1 MAKAWYPVI
10 DYLQCAECG
19 SCITQCSHGVYDA
32 AKAPVPIVKNPAN
45 CIDHCH
51 GCGNICPS
59 GAITYVG
66 EDTGWAPP
74 AAKDGA
80 AAEPCGCETGS
91 QNSGCGC
98 GCETA
103 SDSCGCGCETDS
115 DKCDCDTDAYGCGC
129 GCETGSQNSGCSC
142 GCETASDSCGC
153 GCDSASDECGCG
165 CGCETDAGDCN
176 CGTAA
181 QKQAVIEYLYL
192 DLHTCERCMGT
203 EQVLD
208 SVMQVIAPALE
219 LAGFAVTYRKIEV
232 ANEQTAAQY
241 RFLASPTIRVNGADI
256 GGALQEND
264 CGCCSDISG
273 TDVTCRT
280 FAYDGQT
287 YDVPPKEMLAGAIL
301 TAIFAPA
308 SDSCTGGAYTLPENL
323 AAFYRGKQQKACACK
338 GGCC

>member
-80 AAEPCGCETGS
+80 TAEPCGCETGS
-91 QNSGCGC
+91 QNGG
-98 GCETA
+98 
-103 SDSCGCGCETDS
+103 
-115 DKCDCDTDAYGCGC
+115 
-129 GCETGSQNSGCSC
+129 
-142 GCETASDSCGC
+142 CGC

-181 QKQAVIEYLYL
+181 QKQAAIEYLYL

-208 SVMQVIAPALE
+208 SVMQVITPALE

-256 GGALQEND
+256 GGALQENN

-287 YDVPPKEMLAGAIL
+287 YDVPPKEMLANAIL
-301 TAIFAPA
+301 TAIFAPS
-308 SDSCTGGAYTLPENL
+308 SDSCTDVAYTLPENL